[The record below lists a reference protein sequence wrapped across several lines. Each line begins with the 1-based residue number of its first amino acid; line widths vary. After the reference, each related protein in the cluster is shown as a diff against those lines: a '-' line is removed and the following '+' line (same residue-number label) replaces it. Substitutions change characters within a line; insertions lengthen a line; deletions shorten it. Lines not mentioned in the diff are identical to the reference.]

1 MRFLKNKKLN
11 LNFLI
16 SKTAFRRR
24 LHEEDGSRTYASLDE
39 STREAKDIECEN
51 LIPAHGYVNTSP
63 SENMSKAMVDCLLE
77 I

>member
-1 MRFLKNKKLN
+1 MP
-11 LNFLI
+11 
-16 SKTAFRRR
+16 
-24 LHEEDGSRTYASLDE
+24 EEDGSRTYASLDE